1 MTEDQMGN
9 LYQRFPVTVE
19 SGLGARV
26 RDASGR
32 EYIDCMGG
40 YGVAVVGHRNPRV
53 TRAIHEQADKITAV
67 HASTY
72 SATRERFL
80 GELARAAPRGLT
92 GVHLNNSGAESV
104 EAAAKFARR
113 FTSKPAAVA
122 MRGSY
127 HGKSMG
133 ALSLTFNPKYRRP
146 FEPLPGP
153 VSFSPFGD
161 AAALEEA
168 VTGQTGM
175 VIMEPVQGESGIHV
189 PPDGFLREARRICD
203 ERGALLVFD
212 EIQAGL
218 GRTGRMWAS
227 DHEGVEP
234 DIMCVAKGIAGGVP
248 MGATLVRRDVLES
261 MGKGEHSST
270 FGGNPLACA
279 AGAAALESI
288 REDRLPDN
296 AARTGRLMLD
306 GLQEMAGRVPAV
318 REVRGR
324 GLMIGVELKSDVR
337 PVLEKCM
344 EAGLLVLY
352 SGRSVVRL
360 LPPLVLTEEDA
371 QRALQILEEAI
382 KGAS

>member
-80 GELARAAPRGLT
+80 GELAGAAPRGLT

-104 EAAAKFARR
+104 EAAVKFARR

-175 VIMEPVQGESGIHV
+175 VIMEPIQGESGIHV

-227 DHEGVEP
+227 DHEGVVP

-288 REDRLPDN
+288 REDRLPEN
-296 AARTGRLMLD
+296 AARVGRLMLD
-306 GLQEMAGRVPAV
+306 GLEGMAGRVPAV

>member
-1 MTEDQMGN
+1 MTEDSMGN
-9 LYQRFPVTVE
+9 LYQRFPVTIE
-19 SGLGARV
+19 RGQGARV
-26 RDASGR
+26 WDESGR
-32 EYIDCMGG
+32 EYIDCMGS
-40 YGVAVVGHRNPRV
+40 YGVAVVGHCNPRV
-53 TRAIHEQADKITAV
+53 TKAIQEQVGKITAV

-72 SATRERFL
+72 NKTRERFL
-80 GELARAAPRGLT
+80 GELARAAPDTLT

-104 EAAAKFARR
+104 EAAIKFARR
-113 FTSKPAAVA
+113 FTSKPGALA

-127 HGKSMG
+127 HGKSLG

-161 AAALEEA
+161 SGALAEA
-168 VTGQTGM
+168 ITDQTGM
-175 VIMEPVQGESGIHV
+175 VIIEPIQGESGIHV

-212 EIQAGL
+212 EIQSGL

-227 DHEGVEP
+227 EHDGITP
-234 DIMCVAKGIAGGVP
+234 DIMCVSKGLAAGIP
-248 MGATLVRRDVLES
+248 MGATLVRRDILDS

-270 FGGNPLACA
+270 FGGNPVACA

-288 REDRLPDN
+288 REDGLPEN
-296 AARTGRLMLD
+296 AARTGDILRV
-306 GLQEMAGRVPAV
+306 GLEKLVTEVDMV

-337 PVLEKCM
+337 PVIEGCM
-344 EAGLLVLY
+344 KRGLLVLY
-352 SGRSVVRL
+352 SGRSVIRL
-360 LPPLVLTEEDA
+360 LPPLVITQDEA
-371 QRALQILEEAI
+371 RRALEILKEVL
-382 KGAS
+382 GSAS

>member
-19 SGLGARV
+19 RGLGARV
-26 RDASGR
+26 WDASGR

-40 YGVAVVGHRNPRV
+40 YGVAVVGHCNPRV
-53 TRAIHEQADKITAV
+53 SRAIHEQADKITAV

-72 SATRERFL
+72 NKARERFL
-80 GELARAAPRGLT
+80 DGLTGAAPDGLA

-104 EAAAKFARR
+104 EAAVKFARR
-113 FTSKPAAVA
+113 FTSRPAAVA

-161 AAALEEA
+161 AGALAEA
-168 VTGQTGM
+168 VTDQTGM
-175 VIMEPVQGESGIHV
+175 VIIEPVQGESGIHV

-227 DHEGVEP
+227 EHEGVAP
-234 DIMCVAKGIAGGVP
+234 DIMCVAKGIAAGVP
-248 MGATLVRRDVLES
+248 LGATLVRPDVLAS

-279 AGAAALESI
+279 AGTAVLESL
-288 REDRLPDN
+288 REDRLPEN
-296 AARTGRLMLD
+296 AAKIGDRMRAGLLGMAERL
-306 GLQEMAGRVPAV
+306 PAV

-324 GLMIGVELKSDVR
+324 GLMLGVELKSDVR
-337 PVLEKCM
+337 PVIEGCI
-344 EAGLLVLY
+344 ERGLLVLY
-352 SGRSVVRL
+352 SGRSVLRL
-360 LPPLVLTEEDA
+360 LPPLVITEDEAD
-371 QRALQILEEAI
+371 RALRILEEAI
-382 KGAS
+382 RAVH

>member
-1 MTEDQMGN
+1 MTEEQMGN

-19 SGLGARV
+19 KGLGARV
-26 RDASGR
+26 WDESGR

-40 YGVAVVGHRNPRV
+40 YGVAVAGHRNPRV

-72 SATRERFL
+72 SRTRERFL
-80 GELARAAPRGLT
+80 GELERAAPRGLA

-104 EAAAKFARR
+104 EAAVKFARR
-113 FTSKPAAVA
+113 FTSKPGAVA

-146 FEPLPGP
+146 FGPLPGP

-161 AAALEEA
+161 AAALEGA
-168 VTGQTGM
+168 MDDQTGM

-218 GRTGRMWAS
+218 GRTGRMWAC
-227 DHEGVEP
+227 DHEGVAP

-248 MGATLVRRDVLES
+248 MGATLVRRDVLDS

-279 AGAAALESI
+279 AGAAVLESI

-296 AARTGRLMLD
+296 AARVGSVMLA

-337 PVLEKCM
+337 PVIEKCM
-344 EAGLLVLY
+344 ESGLLVLY

-360 LPPLVLTEEDA
+360 LPPLVLKEDEA
-371 QRALQILEEAI
+371 RRALQILEEAI
-382 KGAS
+382 KGAA